1 LTAVLSNNL
10 FKAVGTADPDS
21 MASLKSIVM
30 VIHNELPSNCHG
42 SPEKVKIWENLIR
55 LKNS

>member
-1 LTAVLSNNL
+1 
-10 FKAVGTADPDS
+10 VGTADPDS